1 MTLKCADKIITM
13 KFISIPMRVFPKS
26 FLFAIFLPLF
36 VSINFNANAGANSNI
51 AIVNYVEIENKTLV
65 SQDIAKQIQDRQTK
79 LQLEVK
85 LVQDDVQ
92 KKVAD
97 LEKFGAV
104 STAKALDVKKAALQ
118 KDLMQIDANL
128 KNKAQKLENIK
139 NDSLMKLNG
148 KIKEIVESIAKK
160 QGYDLV
166 ISENTTLYFDKKY
179 DITADIIKELDAKM
193 PKMKINWG
201 EETIPQKKKK

>member
-1 MTLKCADKIITM
+1 
-13 KFISIPMRVFPKS
+13 MRVFPKS

>member
-1 MTLKCADKIITM
+1 M

-36 VSINFNANAGANSNI
+36 VIINFNANAGANSNI
-51 AIVNYVEIENKTLV
+51 AIVNYVEIENKTLD
-65 SQDIAKQIQDRQTK
+65 SQNIAKQNQHRQTK

-92 KKVAD
+92 KKVAN